1 MSLAFIE
8 AHPAG
13 FSDVSYIETAD
24 GKVELVTTGKDG
36 KLIYRSAEKPSDIVK
51 TVETHGSGEE
61 PSPLTCVAANPGGDR
76 VSVADEQNFVK
87 VSSLEYNLPYQDDNF
102 QNHV

>member
-1 MSLAFIE
+1 MSLSFIE

-13 FSDVSYIETAD
+13 FSDVSYIEINE
-24 GKVELVTTGKDG
+24 KVHLVTTGKDG
-36 KLIYRSAEKPSDIVK
+36 KLVYRSAEKPSEIMK

-61 PSPLTCVAANPGGDR
+61 PSPLTCVAANRAGDR

-87 VSSLEYNLPYQDDNF
+87 VSC
-102 QNHV
+102 